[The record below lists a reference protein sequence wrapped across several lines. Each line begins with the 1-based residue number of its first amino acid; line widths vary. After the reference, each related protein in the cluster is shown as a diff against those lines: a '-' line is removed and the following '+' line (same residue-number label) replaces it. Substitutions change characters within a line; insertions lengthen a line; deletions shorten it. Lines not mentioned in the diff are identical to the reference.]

1 MKTYS
6 PDHLDALKEVV
17 NIGVGQAASSLNELV
32 GAHVELEVPSI
43 IVFDPERPADTLS
56 DLSHH
61 TLACVQLDFQGFFSG
76 TSMLVFPEE
85 SAAKLVFA
93 LTGEGVGTA
102 ELNAVMAGSL
112 NEVGNIL
119 INGVMGA
126 ISNILEKT
134 LDFSPPNYLEGE
146 LSDLL
151 NVSGSGGGVTILL
164 VRTTFRVQDL
174 RVDGNFFLIFEIE
187 SFQNL
192 LSSLADLRDN
202 C

>member
-6 PDHLDALKEVV
+6 PDHRDALKEIV
-17 NIGVGQAASSLNELV
+17 NIGVGQAASSLNEMV
-32 GAHVELEVPSI
+32 GSHIELEVPSI

-76 TSMLVFPEE
+76 SSMLVFPEE

-102 ELNAVMAGSL
+102 ELNAVMAGAL

-126 ISNILEKT
+126 ICNILGKT
-134 LDFSPPNYLEGE
+134 LDFSPPNYMEGG

-151 NVSGSGGGVTILL
+151 QMTDHGRGMTILL
-164 VRTTFRVQDL
+164 IRTTFRVQDL

-192 LSSLADLRDN
+192 LSSLDGLRDS